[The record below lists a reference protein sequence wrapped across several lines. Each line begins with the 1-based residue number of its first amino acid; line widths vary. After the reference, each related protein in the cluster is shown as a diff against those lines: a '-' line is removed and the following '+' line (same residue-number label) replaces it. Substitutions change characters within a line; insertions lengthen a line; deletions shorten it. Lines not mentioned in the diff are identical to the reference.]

1 MFYLVYDNV
10 THRVYGFFYNEK
22 MAEARIKELKK
33 TAPQADPVV
42 LPYNMSVYTD
52 IPL

>member
-22 MAEARIKELKK
+22 MAEAGSKNLKRQ
-33 TAPQADPVV
+33 TLRQ
-42 LPYNMSVYTD
+42 
-52 IPL
+52 PLWFFLTT